1 MRLRPVGMFPLL
13 LSASIVGSIIMM
25 GSIQHTAV
33 YGEELMW
40 SADASE
46 DQPSSYHDRS
56 SSSSSSTHP
65 SRDQVLICND
75 DESILDEHTYLD
87 VIDHIIPYD
96 ELNLKQ
102 QQATV
107 HASASSSSILHRKV
121 KLKAIVSYGEF
132 VVSYGGRTQ
141 QNYTFN
147 DIYLLQERGLLMSFL
162 CGSSLLSVDPNGWL
176 SPLCRC
182 GSSRQ
187 SLPRDELLDA
197 LRTTQYCVSQSGCTD
212 KSIAEGYCRIRVD
225 PFINS
230 CVVISTRSGVR
241 WDEDAIRRS
250 VAYKYHIPTL
260 RSDLSDLLSLS
271 GHDLE
276 GLWTPI
282 TTLLSLVPTSLF
294 CLVVG
299 WLMIAH
305 SREMSETWLVQ
316 LLVEVMMGVGL
327 ALLLIIYLCYW
338 LYR

>member
-1 MRLRPVGMFPLL
+1 VEVL

-46 DQPSSYHDRS
+46 DQPSSSYHDRS

-87 VIDHIIPYD
+87 VIDHIIMPYD

-102 QQATV
+102 QQQATV
-107 HASASSSSILHRKV
+107 HASSSSILHRKV
-121 KLKAIVSYGEF
+121 KLKAIMSYGEF
-132 VVSYGGRTQ
+132 VVSYGGKTQ

-147 DIYLLQERGLLMSFL
+147 DIYLLQERGLLMSYV
-162 CGSSLLSVDPNGWL
+162 CGSSLLSAGPNGWL
-176 SPLCRC
+176 SELCRC
-182 GSSRQ
+182 GSTRQ
-187 SLPRDELLDA
+187 SLPRDELLDS

-230 CVVISTRSGVR
+230 CVVISTRSSDRVR

-250 VAYKYHIPTL
+250 VKYKYHIPTL
-260 RSDLSDLLSLS
+260 RSDLSDLLALS

-276 GLWTPI
+276 ALWTFYPI
-282 TTLLSLVPTSLF
+282 TTLLSLIPTSLF

-299 WLMIAH
+299 WMMISY

-327 ALLLIIYLCYW
+327 ALLLIVYLCYW

>member
-1 MRLRPVGMFPLL
+1 MRLRPVGLL

-25 GSIQHTAV
+25 GSLQHTAV

-46 DQPSSYHDRS
+46 DQPSSSYHDR
-56 SSSSSSTHP
+56 SSSTHP

-87 VIDHIIPYD
+87 VIYHIIMPYD
-96 ELNLKQ
+96 ELN

-107 HASASSSSILHRKV
+107 HASSASILHRKV

-147 DIYLLQERGLLMSFL
+147 DIYLLQERGLLMSFV
-162 CGSSLLSVDPNGWL
+162 CGSSLLNVGPNGWL

-182 GSSRQ
+182 GSTRQ

-250 VAYKYHIPTL
+250 VAYKYRIPTL
-260 RSDLSDLLSLS
+260 RSDLSDLLALS

-299 WLMIAH
+299 WLMISY

>member
-1 MRLRPVGMFPLL
+1 MRLRPVRLL

-25 GSIQHTAV
+25 GSIKHTAV

-40 SADASE
+40 SADAS
-46 DQPSSYHDRS
+46 DQPSSSHHDR
-56 SSSSSSTHP
+56 SSSTHP

-87 VIDHIIPYD
+87 VIDHII
-96 ELNLKQ
+96 NLKQ
-102 QQATV
+102 QATM
-107 HASASSSSILHRKV
+107 HASSSSILHRKV
-121 KLKAIVSYGEF
+121 KLKAIMSYGEF
-132 VVSYGGRTQ
+132 VVSYGGSTQ
-141 QNYTFN
+141 QNFTFN
-147 DIYLLQERGLLMSFL
+147 DIYLLQERGLLMSFV

-182 GSSRQ
+182 GSTRQ

-197 LRTTQYCVSQSGCTD
+197 LRTSQYCVSQSGCTD

-260 RSDLSDLLSLS
+260 RSDLSDLLVLS
-271 GHDLE
+271 GHHLQ

-282 TTLLSLVPTSLF
+282 TALLSLVPTSLF

-299 WLMIAH
+299 WLMISY